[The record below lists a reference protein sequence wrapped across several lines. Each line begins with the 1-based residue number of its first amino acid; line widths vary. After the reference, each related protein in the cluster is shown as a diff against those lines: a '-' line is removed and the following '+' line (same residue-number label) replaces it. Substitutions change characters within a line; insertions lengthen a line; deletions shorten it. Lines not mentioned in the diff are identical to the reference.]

1 MPLPE
6 GAGQNAEPTV
16 LAAVE
21 RALSKRRSD
30 AQREV
35 EAILDATLRVAERT
49 APHMPRVADIVTEAG
64 TSNQAFYR
72 YFTSK
77 DELLR
82 AVLARGTERLHGYLA
97 HQVAKALDP
106 AEQIEAWIRGVL
118 AQVVDREAARQSRA
132 IISNLDEGT
141 AVAAGQ
147 DGLDRVRDLLREA
160 VRAAGSP
167 QADLDTDAVFDL
179 TFAVLRRHSQSGTA
193 PSQAECA
200 HLVRFCL
207 TAVGVAPHSQAG

>member
-1 MPLPE
+1 MPVPE
-6 GAGQNAEPTV
+6 AAGENPEPTV

-21 RALSKRRSD
+21 RALSKRRGD

-35 EAILDATLRVAERT
+35 EAILDATLRVAERA
-49 APHMPRVADIVTEAG
+49 APHMPRVADIVAEAG

-72 YFTSK
+72 YFSSK

-82 AVLARGTERLHGYLA
+82 AVLARGTERLHSYLA
-97 HQVAKALDP
+97 HQVAKATRP
-106 AEQIEAWIRGVL
+106 ADQIEAWIRGIL
-118 AQVVDREAARQSRA
+118 AQVIDRNAARQSRA
-132 IISNLDEGT
+132 IVGNLEEGA

-147 DGLDRVRDLLREA
+147 DSLNRLRGLLREA
-160 VRAAGSP
+160 VQAAGSA
-167 QADLDTDAVFDL
+167 QVDLDTNAVFDL
-179 TFAVLRRHSQSGTA
+179 TFAVLRRHSQAGTA

-207 TAVGVAPHSQAG
+207 TAVGIASEQ